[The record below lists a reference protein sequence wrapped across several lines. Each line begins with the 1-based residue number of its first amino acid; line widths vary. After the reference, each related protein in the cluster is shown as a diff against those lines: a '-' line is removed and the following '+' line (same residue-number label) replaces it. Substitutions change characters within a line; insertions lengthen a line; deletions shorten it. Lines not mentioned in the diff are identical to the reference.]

1 MENFEMENYTAEET
15 EIVEGTE
22 KRGMSTGVAMLV
34 GAGLAAAGCAVVK
47 LVKKGIAKAKARKA
61 EGADANEGQGEA
73 DTVEA
78 DK

>member
-47 LVKKGIAKAKARKA
+47 LVKTGIAKAKARKA
-61 EGADANEGQGEA
+61 ESAGTSKDQGEA
-73 DTVEA
+73 DIVEA
-78 DK
+78 DE

>member
-15 EIVEGTE
+15 MIEEGTE
-22 KRGMSTGVAMLV
+22 KRGMSTGVAMLL

-61 EGADANEGQGEA
+61 EGEIEGES
-73 DTVEA
+73 DIIEA